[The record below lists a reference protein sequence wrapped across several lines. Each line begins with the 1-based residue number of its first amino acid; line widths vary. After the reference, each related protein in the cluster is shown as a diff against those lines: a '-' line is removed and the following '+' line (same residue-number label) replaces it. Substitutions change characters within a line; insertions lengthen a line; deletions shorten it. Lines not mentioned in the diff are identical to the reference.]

1 MDSKKQQQIEEVVV
15 EKTSLEKG
23 GGEEV
28 EVEYKEVRK
37 RTVSGIKQTFT
48 HMLAELEELEG
59 RVKDDICD
67 LRERSK
73 DELFKIKAEVYDL
86 REKSKD
92 EIVQLHGN
100 LVEDIKGLE
109 RKIEPLDNKAETFL
123 KYLDRMFG
131 ELDGLKDGFRKAR
144 RELDFYKKFTEEDI
158 PKMRIVFE
166 DAKRTMDNLFKKVD
180 EYKSVADSDLKNIR
194 FAHDELRD
202 ALRAVS
208 LKIDTADQMI
218 ERLKNKGGTFEMKM
232 EAGLSELREEMK
244 EKFSVAKGENKKAV
258 ENLSEEMKKGIQIV
272 REDVKKEMVSVR
284 EENKK
289 EVVAVSAAIKNVDS
303 SLKGWF
309 TQEIQPLIE
318 KIGSIT
324 EMNEAIGS
332 VMSEQDEQANLVL
345 NLKKNIQ
352 EKANR
357 MEDIEENIRSLQNL
371 MTKMVKLLS
380 KTVSHVRS
388 SGEIAVADAGVKR
401 AEDDL
406 YRD

>member
-15 EKTSLEKG
+15 EKTSLEKS

-37 RTVSGIKQTFT
+37 KTVSTIKQTFA

-67 LRERSK
+67 LSERSK

-100 LVEDIKGLE
+100 LVDDIKALE
-109 RKIEPLDNKAETFL
+109 KKIAPLDAKAETFL

-158 PKMRIVFE
+158 PKMRTVFD

-180 EYKSVADSDLKNIR
+180 EYKSVADADLKSIR

-208 LKIDTADQMI
+208 LKIDMADQMI
-218 ERLKNKGGTFEMKM
+218 EKLKNRGGAFEMKI
-232 EAGLSELREEMK
+232 EAGLSELREDMK
-244 EKFSVAKGENKKAV
+244 ERMSAARGENKKAI
-258 ENLSEEMKKGIQIV
+258 ENLSEEMKRHIQIV
-272 REDVKKEMVSVR
+272 REDVKKEIVSVR
-284 EENKK
+284 EENRK

-318 KIGSIT
+318 KIGSIN
-324 EMNEAIGS
+324 ELNEAIGS
-332 VMSEQDEQANLVL
+332 VMSEQDGQANLVL
-345 NLKKNIQ
+345 NIKKSIQ
-352 EKANR
+352 ERAER
-357 MEDIEENIRSLQNL
+357 IEEMEENMRSLQNL

-388 SGEIAVADAGVKR
+388 SGEIAAADAGVKR
-401 AEDDL
+401 AEDRL